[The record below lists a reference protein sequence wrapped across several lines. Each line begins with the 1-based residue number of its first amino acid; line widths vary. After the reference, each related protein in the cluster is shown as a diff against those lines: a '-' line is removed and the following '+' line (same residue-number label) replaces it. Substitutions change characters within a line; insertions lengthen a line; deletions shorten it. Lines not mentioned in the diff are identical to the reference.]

1 MDAEVLAR
9 LRHVV
14 AAMEAKKAYQLLA
27 LDVSAKTSIA
37 DAFVLCSVGSARQ
50 AQAVADEIDR
60 VMSGVGVHALSVE
73 GYLHGSWILMDYG
86 DFVLHI
92 FQEERREYYGLER
105 LWGDAPDIT
114 NLLRSSSPGHDPS
127 LPEP

>member
-1 MDAEVLAR
+1 MDAEILSR
-9 LRHVV
+9 LQKVI
-14 AAMEAKKAYQLLA
+14 AAMEAKKAYHLLA
-27 LDVSAKTSIA
+27 LDVSGKTSIA
-37 DAFVLCSVGSARQ
+37 DAFVLCSVASSRQ

-60 VMSGVGVHALSVE
+60 VLAQTGVHALSVE
-73 GYLHGSWILMDYG
+73 GYLHGTWILMDYG

-114 NLLRSSSPGHDPS
+114 AELRVQPAP
-127 LPEP
+127 

>member
-1 MDAEVLAR
+1 MDPEVFSR
-9 LRHVV
+9 LQKVV
-14 AAMEAKKAYQLLA
+14 AAMEAKKAYHLLA
-27 LDVSAKTSIA
+27 LDVSGKTSIA
-37 DAFVLCSVGSARQ
+37 DAFVLCSVASSRQ

-60 VMSGVGVHALSVE
+60 VLAQAGVHALSVE
-73 GYLHGSWILMDYG
+73 GYLHGTWILMDYG

-114 NLLRSSSPGHDPS
+114 AELR
-127 LPEP
+127 LPPAP

>member
-1 MDAEVLAR
+1 MDAEILSR
-9 LRHVV
+9 LHKVI
-14 AAMEAKKAYQLLA
+14 AAMEAKKAYHLLA
-27 LDVSAKTSIA
+27 LDVSGKTSIA
-37 DAFVLCSVGSARQ
+37 DAFVLCSVASPRQ

-60 VMSGVGVHALSVE
+60 VLAQAGVHALSVE
-73 GYLHGSWILMDYG
+73 GYLHGTWILMDYG

-114 NLLRSSSPGHDPS
+114 AELRVPP
-127 LPEP
+127 PP